1 MSLETTAEL
10 GPSAPSASGALWGT
24 QVVTVVNGDGSRWL
38 PVLQRFIPPAP
49 QVLAGW
55 PTLCQARWKELTT
68 DRLVISM
75 IVHGLTL
82 PFLKKA
88 PPPQVLPQHRL
99 SSAHISVLISKY
111 EELVE
116 RGILRRAT
124 RQYLVSPQFVVE
136 QLDKNREIFDGT
148 FLNSFLHYAHFKMDS
163 LATAR
168 HLARAGDWA
177 IKIDLSKMYNT
188 FAMHPS
194 HRKYVQIFWPG
205 TREVWEY
212 WGAPFGLT
220 HLPRLMTRI
229 MKTVARWI
237 RCKGFRCIV
246 YIDDFLILDSDWVRL
261 NCFSQELQVLFFE
274 LGLAVNLQKSVLAPT
289 QIVVFLG
296 MEFRLQLG
304 TIALPERKL
313 MSTCRM
319 MKKAVRSAIMTMRE
333 VAKIQGILVAVSPAI
348 PTMRHRS
355 NNLRS
360 WLRAMQRARH
370 RWSERLHVPLEV
382 AEELS
387 QWAAQLREWNGTTI
401 IPREATHFLE
411 IDASSSRFGVLDAT
425 TNRTWSIA
433 WSEQELSELITSN
446 RRELSSILNEVK
458 HRATSGA
465 LSRQVVLE
473 VHSDNSTAV
482 SYVNNQGGRTP
493 ELDQVAQ
500 SIWAT
505 VLKHQCWIQARYL
518 PGRFQV
524 ASDPLSRGREMHLD
538 WALLAQT
545 FRRITAKWGTPEV
558 DLFATRETAQVPK
571 FVSWQPDPLA
581 VGTDAFSLKWAELG
595 MLLYLNPPFS
605 LIARAVAKIAG
616 EQSETVF
623 LLVTPEWR
631 GAYWIN
637 AVIQLS
643 TDWPMQLGDLCSAAR
658 SNGASTVQDLTSRQL
673 ICWRLCARRSLRADK
688 LREQLKSVWLLS

>member
-1 MSLETTAEL
+1 M
-10 GPSAPSASGALWGT
+10 
-24 QVVTVVNGDGSRWL
+24 VTVVNGDGSRWL

-49 QVLAGW
+49 LRLAGW
-55 PTLCQARWKELTT
+55 PTLCQDRWKELTT
-68 DRLVISM
+68 DRLVIST

-99 SSAHISVLISKY
+99 SAAHISVLSNKY
-111 EELVE
+111 KELAE

-124 RQYLVSPQFVVE
+124 RQFLVSPQFVVE
-136 QLDKNREIFDGT
+136 QADKDREIFDGT

-188 FAMHPS
+188 FAMHPA

-205 TREVWEY
+205 TGEVWEY

-237 RCKGFRCIV
+237 RRKGFRCVV
-246 YIDDFLILDSDWVRL
+246 YIDDFLILDQDWSKL
-261 NCFSQELQVLFFE
+261 NLFSQELQVLFFE
-274 LGLAVNLQKSVLAPT
+274 LGLAVNLQKSVLVPT
-289 QIVVFLG
+289 RTLVFLG
-296 MEFRLQLG
+296 MEFRLELG
-304 TIALPERKL
+304 TIALPERKIA
-313 MSTCRM
+313 STCRL
-319 MKKAVRSAIMTMRE
+319 MKNAVGSGTMTMRE
-333 VAKIQGILVAVSPAI
+333 VAKIQGILVAASPAI

-370 RWSERLHVPLEV
+370 RWSDVLRIPLEV
-382 AEELS
+382 AQELS

-425 TNRTWSIA
+425 NNQAWSIA
-433 WSEQELSELITSN
+433 WSEKELLELITSN
-446 RRELSSILNEVK
+446 RRELASILNEVRQ
-458 HRATSGA
+458 RARSATLRHGM
-465 LSRQVVLE
+465 VLE

-482 SYVNNQGGRTP
+482 SYVNNQGGRIP

-500 SIWAT
+500 SIWAM

-538 WALLAQT
+538 WALLTPT

-581 VGTDAFSLKWAELG
+581 VGTDAFSLRWSQLG
-595 MLLYLNPPFS
+595 ALVYLNPPFS
-605 LIARAVAKIAG
+605 LIARAVAKIAA
-616 EQSETVF
+616 ELSETVF

-631 GAYWIN
+631 GAHWIN

-658 SNGASTVQDLTSRQL
+658 SSGASTVQDLTSRQL
-673 ICWRLCARRSLRADK
+673 ICWRLCAKRSLQADK

>member
-1 MSLETTAEL
+1 M
-10 GPSAPSASGALWGT
+10 
-24 QVVTVVNGDGSRWL
+24 VTVVNGDGSRWL

-49 QVLAGW
+49 LRLAGW
-55 PTLCQARWKELTT
+55 PTLCQDRWKELTT
-68 DRLVISM
+68 DRLVIST

-99 SSAHISVLISKY
+99 SAAHISVLSNKY
-111 EELVE
+111 KELAE

-124 RQYLVSPQFVVE
+124 RQFLVSPQFVVE
-136 QLDKNREIFDGT
+136 QADKDREIFDGT

-188 FAMHPS
+188 FAMHPA

-205 TREVWEY
+205 TGEVWEY

-237 RCKGFRCIV
+237 RRKGFRCVV
-246 YIDDFLILDSDWVRL
+246 YIDDFLILDQDWSKL
-261 NCFSQELQVLFFE
+261 NLFSQELQVLFFE
-274 LGLAVNLQKSVLAPT
+274 LGLAVNLQKSVLVPT
-289 QIVVFLG
+289 RTLVFLG
-296 MEFRLQLG
+296 MEFRLELG
-304 TIALPERKL
+304 TIALPERKIA
-313 MSTCRM
+313 STCRL
-319 MKKAVRSAIMTMRE
+319 MKNAVGSGTMTMRE
-333 VAKIQGILVAVSPAI
+333 VA
-348 PTMRHRS
+348 
-355 NNLRS
+355 
-360 WLRAMQRARH
+360 
-370 RWSERLHVPLEV
+370 
-382 AEELS
+382 
-387 QWAAQLREWNGTTI
+387 
-401 IPREATHFLE
+401 REATHFLE

-425 TNRTWSIA
+425 NNQAWSIA
-433 WSEQELSELITSN
+433 WSEKELLELITSN
-446 RRELSSILNEVK
+446 RRELASILNEVRQ
-458 HRATSGA
+458 RARSATLRHGM
-465 LSRQVVLE
+465 VLE

-482 SYVNNQGGRTP
+482 SYVNNQGGRIP

-500 SIWAT
+500 SIWAM

-538 WALLAQT
+538 WALLTPT

-581 VGTDAFSLKWAELG
+581 VGTDAFSLRWSQLG
-595 MLLYLNPPFS
+595 ALVYLNPPFS
-605 LIARAVAKIAG
+605 LIARAVAKIAA
-616 EQSETVF
+616 ELSETVF

-631 GAYWIN
+631 GAHWIN

-658 SNGASTVQDLTSRQL
+658 SSGASTVQDLTSRQL
-673 ICWRLCARRSLRADK
+673 ICWRLCAKRSLQADK